1 MLVVAFVLNMNDTY
15 RLSAQ
20 ELLECSFLAVE
31 PDVQLLATDPSH
43 KLLTLQVVF
52 KGSDKVSVKFEFNVV
67 MYHAVRWIG
76 MIMADVFLAIIGKRY
91 SRGSGCGNGK
101 MGYLQIELG
110 IY

>member
-1 MLVVAFVLNMNDTY
+1 MLLFLFHVAHSICNVNLYFFLF

-67 MYHAVRWIG
+67 RKYIY
-76 MIMADVFLAIIGKRY
+76 ILY
-91 SRGSGCGNGK
+91 TGCLK
-101 MGYLQIELG
+101 IRP
-110 IY
+110 

>member
-1 MLVVAFVLNMNDTY
+1 MWVDLEWDMEGKKERGDASVGSCFHANTYDGY

-67 MYHAVRWIG
+67 MYQCRW
-76 MIMADVFLAIIGKRY
+76 LARNDHG
-91 SRGSGCGNGK
+91 
-101 MGYLQIELG
+101 
-110 IY
+110 

>member
-1 MLVVAFVLNMNDTY
+1 MRMKGNVVCSWMGEMVLLTHDNA

-67 MYHAVRWIG
+67 MYYTSYAMISIG
-76 MIMADVFLAIIGKRY
+76 Y
-91 SRGSGCGNGK
+91 SC
-101 MGYLQIELG
+101 LE
-110 IY
+110 

>member
-1 MLVVAFVLNMNDTY
+1 MRMKGIVVCSWMGEMVLLTHDHA

-67 MYHAVRWIG
+67 MYSTSYAMIAIG
-76 MIMADVFLAIIGKRY
+76 Y
-91 SRGSGCGNGK
+91 SC
-101 MGYLQIELG
+101 LE
-110 IY
+110 